1 MPGGARQKVSGPAR
15 KKGLGGGEGWGGKAD
30 LKGPEAVLLLPGDGR
45 EAALTP
51 AKPAA
56 TTLLVFVP
64 TKLIFIKNSER
75 CLANKGS
82 AT

>member
-1 MPGGARQKVSGPAR
+1 MPGGAPQKVAGPPR
-15 KKGLGGGEGWGGKAD
+15 KKGLGGGEGWGEKD
-30 LKGPEAVLLLPGDGR
+30 NLKGPEAVLLLPGEGR

-56 TTLLVFVP
+56 TTLLIFVP